1 MKTINAT
8 EAQKQFGSL
17 LDSAIQE
24 PVSIT
29 RRNRDVVVMLAAQQ
43 FYQLVA
49 AAKARLSPSPELP
62 EQHALL
68 GLLNS
73 GKDVRA
79 FQSAQDIDEWL
90 RNERDA
96 WNPA

>member
-43 FYQLVA
+43 FYQLVD
-49 AAKARLSPSPELP
+49 AAKAKLSAPPGPP

-73 GKDVRA
+73 GKGVRA
-79 FQSAQDIDEWL
+79 FESAQDIDRWL

-96 WNPA
+96 WDAA